1 MAAHESRLADPK
13 QGPAEV
19 QGVDRRWWVVG
30 RSSSRSTTDI
40 LGGVINRPRLQ
51 DSSRPEATGTGNT
64 QSVDFNQSID

>member
-1 MAAHESRLADPK
+1 MAVHESPLTDPA
-13 QGPAEV
+13 QGRAEV
-19 QGVDRRWWVVG
+19 RGVDRRWRVVG
-30 RSSSRSTTDI
+30 RSSSRSTTNI